1 MIGLPLGFGLLLKKK
16 FALVLVYIMFGLTL
30 LLVAVKIPVAI
41 GHYTEWGDNGS
52 AFSEAELLL
61 VWLLS
66 VVYYRKRKMQ
76 FH

>member
-41 GHYTEWGDNGS
+41 RHYTEWGDNGS

-66 VVYYRKRKMQ
+66 LVYYRKRKMQ